1 MHMNWQNIYDV
12 IKSAFNKRIMD
23 ERQTCQSSQSAFSKD
38 LMNIILGSLLNLI
51 MKLIMASELQIIKI
65 HLT

>member
-1 MHMNWQNIYDV
+1 
-12 IKSAFNKRIMD
+12 MD

-51 MKLIMASELQIIKI
+51 IKLIMASELQIIKI